1 MQQTAP
7 AALVY
12 VWLLTEWVVF
22 MWLKWFHCSLSVS
35 IWPVFFSGISAR
47 LACQHPSYPSSHL
60 HLIRVTKCAS
70 VFFSVVLT
78 SKACSCLLRRPPFSF
93 SFLTCA
99 AQRRGTLWFCV
110 AVAITWFWKMIVYM
124 SNVHAVIYIAWHCQH
139 FYLQKTGNQ
148 HYTAVF
154 RNSVII
160 PNEFMLS
167 IVCFWFS
174 FLMGWLRA
182 RQRIRT
188 ALGSSRNTF
197 GSSLCSSKNSD
208 CCMNAVW
215 KWPLTWR
222 RDQLRLEKT
231 FADTPPQKTKQK
243 QTNIFS
249 ITTI

>member
-1 MQQTAP
+1 M
-7 AALVY
+7 
-12 VWLLTEWVVF
+12 
-22 MWLKWFHCSLSVS
+22 
-35 IWPVFFSGISAR
+35 
-47 LACQHPSYPSSHL
+47 
-60 HLIRVTKCAS
+60 
-70 VFFSVVLT
+70 FFSVVLT
-78 SKACSCLLRRPPFSF
+78 SKACSCLLRRPPPPFF
-93 SFLTCA
+93 FLTYA
-99 AQRRGTLWFCV
+99 AQWRGTLWFCV
-110 AVAITWFWKMIVYM
+110 AIAITWFWKMIVYM

-154 RNSVII
+154 RNRSVII
-160 PNEFMLS
+160 PNDFMLS

-231 FADTPPQKTKQK
+231 FADPPQKRK
-243 QTNIFS
+243 TNIFS